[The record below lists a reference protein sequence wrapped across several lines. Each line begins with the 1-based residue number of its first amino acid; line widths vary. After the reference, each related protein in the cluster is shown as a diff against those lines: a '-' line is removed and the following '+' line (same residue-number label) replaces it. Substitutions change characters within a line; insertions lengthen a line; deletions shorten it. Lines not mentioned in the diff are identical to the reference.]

1 MLMRNKK
8 FIMFTAMLYSLVLY
22 SSLNHSPEATDRYVR
37 ARLGFVLHYGDV
49 LLQAVYDDTDVK
61 VKPPSDW
68 EGFLGTKMSNGWT
81 FEEKKEAFDWYLANL
96 STNDCR
102 RLSLHEQSLVY
113 VALDQCDVL
122 CYTNSFMA
130 MKGLVLNPNGVH
142 RDKALEI
149 MVKFGPLND
158 EMTQFIESIATNV
171 TAYTWF
177 ERGTSLFEYE
187 KRLCSYAV
195 TNATTA
201 NAVQM
206 FKRLKHYDAFS
217 AVPCDIVFCQR
228 IEGWTMSSNRL
239 EYARWALGNEHLQSN
254 WARRFTSVTNQLL
267 SSGQPLVQLDIDD
280 GE

>member
-1 MLMRNKK
+1 MRSKK
-8 FIMFTAMLYSLVLY
+8 FIILTATLYSLVLY
-22 SSLNHSPEATDRYVR
+22 SSLNHSPEVTDRYVR
-37 ARLGFVLHYGDV
+37 ARLDFVLHYGDM
-49 LLQAVYDDTDVK
+49 LLQAVYDNTDVK
-61 VKPPSDW
+61 VRPPSDW

-96 STNDCR
+96 ATNNCR
-102 RLSLHEQSLVY
+102 SLSLHEQVLVR
-113 VALDQCDVL
+113 VALEQCDDL
-122 CYTNSFMA
+122 SYTNSYMA
-130 MKGLVLNPNGVH
+130 ARGLVLNPNGIH
-142 RDKALEI
+142 RDKALKV

-187 KRLCSYAV
+187 KRLCGSAV
-195 TNATTA
+195 TNAATT

-228 IEGWTMSSNRL
+228 IEGWAMSSNRL
-239 EYARWALGNEHLQSN
+239 EYALWALGNTNLQSN
-254 WARRFTSVTNQLL
+254 WSRRFTSVTNQLL
-267 SSGQPLVQLDIDD
+267 SSGQPLVQLNIGG

>member
-1 MLMRNKK
+1 M
-8 FIMFTAMLYSLVLY
+8 I
-22 SSLNHSPEATDRYVR
+22 
-37 ARLGFVLHYGDV
+37 GDV
-49 LLQAVYDDTDVK
+49 TVHLDDPQAGWMRRTADVDVDDSELTHLHPGESAHLTAVVTNCHADAYLGCA
-61 VKPPSDW
+61 W
-68 EGFLGTKMSNGWT
+68 HGGEGISFS
-81 FEEKKEAFDWYLANL
+81 
-96 STNDCR
+96 SP
-102 RLSLHEQSLVY
+102 QSLVY
-113 VALDQCDVL
+113 VALDQCNVL

-187 KRLCSYAV
+187 KRLCGSAV
-195 TNATTA
+195 TNAATA
-201 NAVQM
+201 TAVQM
-206 FKRLKHYDAFS
+206 FKRLKNYDAFS

-239 EYARWALGNEHLQSN
+239 EYALWALCNEHLQSN

-267 SSGQPLVQLDIDD
+267 SSGQPLVQLDI
-280 GE
+280 GEGE

>member
-1 MLMRNKK
+1 MLASIL
-8 FIMFTAMLYSLVLY
+8 FVLAACAT
-22 SSLNHSPEATDRYVR
+22 LNHSPEDTYEYVR
-37 ARLGFVLHYGDV
+37 SRLGWQINYGRMALRAAFDGTV
-49 LLQAVYDDTDVK
+49 VTEPA
-61 VKPPSDW
+61 PEGW

-96 STNDCR
+96 ATNNCR
-102 RLSLHEQSLVY
+102 SLSLHEQFLVR
-113 VALDQCDVL
+113 VALEQCDDL
-122 CYTNSFMA
+122 SYTNSYLA
-130 MKGLVLNPNGVH
+130 ARGLVLNPNGVH
-142 RDKALEI
+142 RDKALEV

-254 WARRFTSVTNQLL
+254 WTRRFTSVTNQLL
-267 SSGQPLVQLDIDD
+267 SSGQPLVQLNI
-280 GE
+280 EE